1 MDTVRIECD
10 NWRCVWNAG
19 EAAKHPR
26 LAVSCGVEGP
36 VTVDGVWAR
45 PGPLSG
51 APSKRR
57 RQHAETQRHWSM
69 AFGPA
74 GLWGARLEVVASD
87 TYPVGNFDIS
97 PSRFEY
103 QRGFYG
109 ILRSLYELQGWR
121 EVERGDVSSLL
132 FPLTT

>member
-10 NWRCVWNAG
+10 NWRCVWIAG
-19 EAAKHPR
+19 EAAKHPH

-45 PGPLSG
+45 PGPLRG
-51 APSKRR
+51 APSERR

-74 GLWGARLEVVASD
+74 GLWGARLEVVGM
-87 TYPVGNFDIS
+87 THTLWGIS
-97 PSRFEY
+97 TSV
-103 QRGFYG
+103 
-109 ILRSLYELQGWR
+109 LQDLSTR
-121 EVERGDVSSLL
+121 ED
-132 FPLTT
+132 FMAF